1 MKRLHWCPVILLFVA
16 ASPIAAQET
25 MQTLLSSRSK
35 QFVLVLG
42 GSSVRFDSSFK
53 FLDKDTGNSVFID
66 PEGQLGLQERQ
77 EVPTGTF
84 LVALKDR
91 HFLSVGFTRFTRDS
105 NWLAVEDTT
114 FEDLHIENGTVDV
127 WLNSNDFDVS
137 YAYKLFADD
146 HIRILAKAGIYALD
160 LDAGIRAEGEW
171 YYEGEP
177 GPGTYERSRSVI
189 APLPLL
195 GVTFN
200 FYIDRRWALATS
212 VEAMY
217 LPVGDITG
225 RALRTK
231 INARYAF
238 GRTVGVVFG
247 INYFDVHVTDD
258 GETRKYDVKYG
269 YDGLFAGLIFAF

>member
-1 MKRLHWCPVILLFVA
+1 MKKAFWLTIVSLFAGA
-16 ASPIAAQET
+16 ATIPAQET

-35 QFVLVLG
+35 KFVFVFG
-42 GSSVRFDSSFK
+42 GASVRFDSSFK
-53 FLDKDTGNSVFID
+53 FLDKETGNSVFID

-77 EVPTGTF
+77 EVPSGSF
-84 LVALKDR
+84 LVSLKDK
-91 HFLSVGFTRFTRDS
+91 HFLSIGFTSFERDS
-105 NWLAVEDTT
+105 RLLDAESTTYGDLEVES
-114 FEDLHIENGTVDV
+114 GTIDV
-127 WLNSNDFDVS
+127 WLDSNDFDLS

-146 HIRILAKAGIYALD
+146 HIRILGKAGIYTLD

-171 YYEGEP
+171 SIEDEP
-177 GPGTYERSRSVI
+177 DSGVYERSRSLI

-195 GVTFN
+195 GVLFN
-200 FYIDRRWALATS
+200 FYIDNRWALAIS

-225 RALRTK
+225 RALRSK

-238 GRTVGVVFG
+238 GKAVGITFG
-247 INYFDVHVTDD
+247 INYFDVDVTDD
-258 GETRKYDVKYG
+258 GETRRYDIKYG

>member
-1 MKRLHWCPVILLFVA
+1 MKKPIWLTIVCLVA
-16 ASPIAAQET
+16 GAVSVHGQA

-35 QFVLVLG
+35 HYVLVLG

-53 FLDKDTGNSVFID
+53 FLDKETGNSVFID

-84 LVALKDR
+84 LVALKDK
-91 HFLSVGFTRFTRDS
+91 HYLSIGFTRFTRDS
-105 NWLAVEDTT
+105 NLLEVETST
-114 FEDLHIENGTVDV
+114 YGDLHVESGTVDV
-127 WLNSNDFDVS
+127 WINSNDFDVS

-146 HIRILAKAGIYALD
+146 HIRILGKAGIYALD

-171 YYEGEP
+171 SFEGEP
-177 GPGTYERSRSVI
+177 ESGLYERSRSLV

-195 GVTFN
+195 GVSFT

-225 RALRTK
+225 RALRSR

-238 GRTVGVVFG
+238 GKTVGVTFG
-247 INYFDVHVTDD
+247 INYFDVQVTDD

-269 YDGLFAGLIFAF
+269 YDGLFAGMIFAF